1 MHTSRL
7 VAAALVL
14 APLAAVALAQGC
26 AEAVETA
33 RPDAGLVALVEA
45 GTDGGADKPGDGGGG
60 GGGKVDAPQDNPGG
74 VQINEVSPKGE
85 EWLELVNAS
94 GSPKDLSGWIVADA
108 EKDGG
113 APKIDEGL
121 KIPDG
126 TVLAPA
132 TYLVIVASSKDG
144 GGACPAPA
152 GSACLFAAF
161 GISAKSGERL
171 HLVRPDGSVATAVD
185 LPPNAVALDGETWSR
200 LPNGS
205 GPFAVGIATP
215 GAPNRAK

>member
-1 MHTSRL
+1 MHMSRL
-7 VAAALVL
+7 AALAAVL
-14 APLAAVALAQGC
+14 APLAALALAQGC
-26 AEAVETA
+26 AEAVETT
-33 RPDAGLVALVEA
+33 RPDAGIVPLADA
-45 GTDGGADKPGDGGGG
+45 GTDGASERPSDGGG
-60 GGGKVDAPQDNPGG
+60 GGGKVDAPAENPGG
-74 VQINEVSPKGE
+74 VQINEISPKGE

-132 TYLVIVASSKDG
+132 SYLVIVASSKDG
-144 GGACPAPA
+144 GGACPAPV
-152 GSACLFAAF
+152 GTPCLFAAF

-205 GPFAVGIATP
+205 GPFAIGAASP